1 MTRFFPSRWP
11 WWHNAVRGRVLRIS
25 LSFYP
30 FTTRLPCH
38 RLVTTRL
45 LCHRLLLSL
54 SFSFLCKLCDFF
66 FKLRIE
72 AFYSRIEAF
81 YHVSFT
87 LRCFV
92 TVTLSARHGRI
103 VRRWVSLSARR
114 RRSPPWRFALQDVNC
129 KMSAVT
135 SGPTLGLWNGLCRR
149 RHYGRVW
156 NRCWC
161 F

>member
-30 FTTRLPCH
+30 
-38 RLVTTRL
+38 VTTRL
-45 LCHRLLLSL
+45 LRHRLLLSL

-72 AFYSRIEAF
+72 AV

-87 LRCFV
+87 LRCVV
-92 TVTLSARHGRI
+92 TVTLSARRGRI
-103 VRRWVSLSARR
+103 LRRWVSLSARR

-129 KMSAVT
+129 KTSPWRFALAAVT